1 MEKEEQLILMKEN
14 LYMLLEMEKGNYYE
28 LLKVRE
34 KYIIKMEDFLK
45 ENLKM
50 DFQIEKVK
58 KIWALI

>member
-34 KYIIKMEDFLK
+34 KYIIKMEEF
-45 ENLKM
+45 
-50 DFQIEKVK
+50 
-58 KIWALI
+58 

>member
-50 DFQIEKVK
+50 DFQIEKEK
-58 KIWALI
+58 KYGP